1 MKTIDIWDIK
11 INPLRKDEIV
21 DMIDEHI
28 SRNSFTFQ
36 LTGVNPE
43 TIVQAQ
49 QILSLKTAIN
59 TSDIVNIDNMLVLTV
74 LRLLGHKIYE
84 RAACP
89 DVFELLLSRANQ
101 KGYTVYFLGAK
112 ESILQNMKAQLKFKY
127 PELKIVGSQNGYY
140 NCTEE
145 LNIVQEI
152 EKLHPD
158 MLFIALPTPQ
168 KELFIHKYKD
178 RKISRFA
185 FGVGGAFDCQAGKV
199 VRAPRWMRSVG
210 LEGIHRA
217 LQNPS
222 DYGKRY
228 FKYNLTLILMFISV
242 LVNKKKFAKQ
252 KPLR

>member
-1 MKTIDIWDIK
+1 MKTIDIWNIK
-11 INPLRKDEIV
+11 INPLSKVEIV
-21 DMIDEHI
+21 DLIDEHI
-28 SRNSFTFQ
+28 SNNSGTFQ

-49 QILSLKTAIN
+49 LINGLKTSIN
-59 TSDIVNIDNMLVLTV
+59 TSEIVSIDNMLVLTF
-74 LRLLGHKIYE
+74 LRLLGHRINE

-89 DVFELLLSRANQ
+89 DVFELLLERASQ
-101 KGYTVYFLGAK
+101 KGFTVYFLGAR
-112 ESILQNMKAQLKFKY
+112 EDILLNMKERLKIKY
-127 PELKIVGSQNGYY
+127 PELKIIGSQHGYY

-145 LNIVQEI
+145 LAIVQEI

-168 KELFIHKYKD
+168 KEMFIHEYKE
-178 RKISRFA
+178 RKIARFA
-185 FGVGGAFDCQAGKV
+185 FGIGGAFDCQAGKV
-199 VRAPRWMRSVG
+199 VRAPRWMRSIG

-228 FKYNLTLILMFISV
+228 VKYNLTFISLFISV
-242 LVNKKKFAKQ
+242 LLNKKKVSSSGE
-252 KPLR
+252 